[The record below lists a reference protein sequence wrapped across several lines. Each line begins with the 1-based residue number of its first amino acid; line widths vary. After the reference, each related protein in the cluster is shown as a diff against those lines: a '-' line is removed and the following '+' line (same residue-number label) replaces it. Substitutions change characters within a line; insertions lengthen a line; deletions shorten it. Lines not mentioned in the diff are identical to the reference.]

1 MYDQLKS
8 QSEDDFNVKETD
20 RESFKKD
27 INDFTKA

>member
-1 MYDQLKS
+1 MFDKLKN

-20 RESFKKD
+20 RESMKKD